1 MSHGLALQITQ
12 MLSQKFFFL
21 KENLSNRFSV
31 NYPYLIPTVKWKY
44 NYIILKKKKK
54 MNQNLANKY
63 VPKFVRDN
71 LQWYKRDGLM
81 NWYDQGKCKYFLED
95 TGKHFQN
102 TTIINFDIINNKNEI
117 SKETLKQ
124 YQTVDLKEIV
134 NYSLHL
140 QDPILSSAFRTKRED
155 HYLSKESVYIS
166 TF

>member
-1 MSHGLALQITQ
+1 M
-12 MLSQKFFFL
+12 
-21 KENLSNRFSV
+21 E
-31 NYPYLIPTVKWKY
+31 
-44 NYIILKKKKK
+44 
-54 MNQNLANKY
+54 NKY
-63 VPKFVRDN
+63 VPKFVLDN
-71 LQWYKRDGLM
+71 LQWYKRNRLM

-95 TGKHFQN
+95 TDKHFQN

-155 HYLSKESVYIS
+155 LYLSKESVYI
-166 TF
+166 